1 MDIREIPIER
11 IKVVNPLREDLGDIQ
26 ALARS
31 IEEHGQGLVEVRAI
45 PESSDYELVKG
56 ERVLGACQQILHRT
70 TVMAIVREVTDPLAA
85 QLADNALHK
94 SYTPSEQVAIARRL
108 MPAEH
113 EAARVRQVRGRRQGG
128 EANLG
133 ESFPKE
139 RGRVLDLIGA
149 RIGMSGKSLQ
159 KAVAVVEAAKH
170 DPGLAYLVDQM
181 DRTGKV
187 DGPYQTIKKIQSGM
201 PVEENDRG
209 HKVPSLVPH
218 DEPAIIWKSKREI
231 DSLAEHIKSALPN
244 LSQDGQDDVLG
255 ALASLICDA
264 ALTTAK
270 VRGCTAEAT
279 KAKLCAYITAY
290 DYEL

>member
-1 MDIREIPIER
+1 MREIPIDR
-11 IKVVNPLREDLGDIQ
+11 IKVVNPLREDLGNIQ

-31 IEEHGQGLVEVRAI
+31 IEEHGQSPVEIRAI

-56 ERVLGACQQILHRT
+56 LRVLRACEFLHRT
-70 TVMAIVREVTDPLAA
+70 RVTAIVRDVPDPLSA

-108 MPAEH
+108 IPAEH
-113 EAARVRQVRGRRQGG
+113 EAARARQVRGKRQGD
-128 EANLG
+128 EADLG
-133 ESFPKE
+133 ESFPKGT
-139 RGRVLDLIGA
+139 GRVWDRIGA
-149 RIGMSGKSLQ
+149 QVGTSGKGLQ
-159 KAVAVVEAAKH
+159 KAAAVVEAAKR
-170 DPGLAYLVDQM
+170 DPGFAYLVDQM

-209 HKVPSLVPH
+209 HKVPSLVSH
-218 DEPAIIWKSKREI
+218 DEPTIIWKSKREI
-231 DSLAEHIKSALPN
+231 GSLAKHLKSALPN
-244 LSQDGQDDVLG
+244 LSQDGQDDVLD
-255 ALASLICDA
+255 ALASLFCDV
-264 ALTTAK
+264 ALKTAK
-270 VRGCTAEAT
+270 VRGCTAKAT